1 MGEPEKTFAL
11 NKRSTHRRNSTT
23 TSFSNDKSS
32 PSSLNDL
39 HHRIHLI
46 ESRKL
51 KHVHSNKKNA
61 NFPQQRKNCLYNDKF
76 STIPHSSFSK
86 ILACRWLQTSLLPR
100 KKNSCL
106 SKMEIPMEDFL
117 ALNNIVTD
125 DDINLHMAGI
135 VSPPWLE
142 RDGETDWPAVI
153 GFIQFL
159 DAIRRLA

>member
-1 MGEPEKTFAL
+1 MLACKTNRPQLSNHWLHLMGEPEKTFAL

-39 HHRIHLI
+39 RHRIQPHWI
-46 ESRKL
+46 SKIKTRPTQT
-51 KHVHSNKKNA
+51 KKNSI
-61 NFPQQRKNCLYNDKF
+61 FPQQRKNRLYNDEFF

-86 ILACRWLQTSLLPR
+86 ILACRWVQTSLLPR

-125 DDINLHMAGI
+125 DDIDLHMAGI
-135 VSPPWLE
+135 VSPPWL
-142 RDGETDWPAVI
+142 
-153 GFIQFL
+153 
-159 DAIRRLA
+159 